1 MEEKNIF
8 EEYKANSK
16 CIKRVEID
24 EEKLT
29 IIWSNN
35 QTEVF
40 FLKDLKKVALITTDE
55 GPFKPDIFW
64 LLMFEFP
71 IMIPSDE
78 LIPGSL
84 AITDFILEL
93 PKFNYEKFI
102 EAMSSTSNNASEL
115 WERDIQSSTSIRSK
129 LKEG

>member
-102 EAMSSTSNNASEL
+102 EAMSSTRNNAFEL
-115 WERDIQSSTSIRSK
+115 WQRDT
-129 LKEG
+129 